1 MEKLESQQ
9 SVEMKDRAYQICREF
24 LSGSWKQISSSD
36 MVFQAVSGGLSN
48 ILFLCSLPSTH
59 TPLNGEPTQVLL
71 RMYGQMHS
79 TGDDQT
85 QITVTESV
93 IFMLLSERNLG
104 PKLYGVFPGGRLEE
118 YISARALACS
128 ELRDPD
134 LSSVIARKLANVH
147 SLSVPINK
155 EPIWMFETM
164 NNWLQTVRK
173 ISLDSVKPDKRQL
186 AASLIRF
193 NFESEIEWLKRF
205 LKNAKSPAVFCHN
218 DLQEGNIL
226 LTECQ
231 KPSNK
236 AKSNELVLKELND
249 RIVLIDFEYCA
260 YNYRGFDIA
269 NHFCEW
275 ALDYSNTEY
284 PHFYAKFENF
294 PNEEEQRRFV
304 RSYIKNMNFDVD
316 DDTNDLN
323 SEDHIMMEANYF
335 ILATHLLWTLWSIN
349 NAYSSQIVFG
359 YWVCLHFFSNT
370 FSNVVFKAKLN
381 N

>member
-1 MEKLESQQ
+1 MIYRLETQKKN
-9 SVEMKDRAYQICREF
+9 VEMKDKAYQICREF
-24 LSGSWKQISSSD
+24 LSGSWKNISSSD
-36 MVFQAVSGGLSN
+36 MVFKAVSGGLSN

-79 TGDDQT
+79 TGDDNSQT
-85 QITVTESV
+85 TVTESV
-93 IFMLLSERNLG
+93 IFMLLSERKLG

-118 YISARALACS
+118 YISARALMCS
-128 ELRDPD
+128 ELRDAD

-155 EPIWMFETM
+155 EPVWLFETI

-173 ISLDSVKPDKRQL
+173 INLDSVKPEKRHL
-186 AASLIRF
+186 AATLLRID
-193 NFESEIEWLKRF
+193 FENEIEWLERF

-226 LTECQ
+226 LTECATDAS
-231 KPSNK
+231 KPDENRLKDLNK
-236 AKSNELVLKELND
+236 

-275 ALDYSNTEY
+275 ALDYSNPDF
-284 PHFYAKFENF
+284 PHFYANFDNF
-294 PNEEEQRRFV
+294 PSEEQQRQFI
-304 RSYIKNMNFDVD
+304 RSYIRYMHFKD
-316 DDTNDLN
+316 DSNGVN
-323 SEDHIMMEANYF
+323 SEEHILKEANYF
-335 ILATHLLWTLWSIN
+335 TLATHLLWTLWSIN

-359 YWVCLHFFSNT
+359 YWLCVKMLELNQNCHF
-370 FSNVVFKAKLN
+370 
-381 N
+381 